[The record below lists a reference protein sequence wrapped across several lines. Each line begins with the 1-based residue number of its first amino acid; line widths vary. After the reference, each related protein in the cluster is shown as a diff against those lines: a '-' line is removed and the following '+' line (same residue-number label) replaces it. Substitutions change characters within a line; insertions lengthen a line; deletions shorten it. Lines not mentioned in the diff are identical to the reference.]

1 MKAVNRKA
9 DYPGTVQD
17 VARWKRIYENVFFGQ
32 NAKFKGNS
40 SLFKLLM
47 AYISVHSNVLLC
59 QLYHL
64 GLFIIVKLIIIFR
77 RKNTIT

>member
-32 NAKFKGNS
+32 NAKFKGNPVYLS
-40 SLFKLLM
+40 F
-47 AYISVHSNVLLC
+47 
-59 QLYHL
+59 
-64 GLFIIVKLIIIFR
+64 
-77 RKNTIT
+77 